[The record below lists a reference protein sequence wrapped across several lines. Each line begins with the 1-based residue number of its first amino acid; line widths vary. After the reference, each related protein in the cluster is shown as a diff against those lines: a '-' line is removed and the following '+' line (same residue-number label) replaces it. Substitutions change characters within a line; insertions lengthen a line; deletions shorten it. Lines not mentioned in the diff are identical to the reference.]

1 MRAALRLCR
10 TAALHPGRLLPA
22 ATHVAAGRLHAWT
35 TG

>member
-10 TAALHPGRLLPA
+10 TAALHPRRLVPA
-22 ATHVAAGRLHAWT
+22 STHVAAGRPHAWV